1 MEKSVTWQFDT
12 LLRETFQLPEG
23 KPGEYSPLVLAY
35 LGDAIYDLIIRTLV
49 VGDGNR
55 QVKKLHKATSALVQA
70 SAQSRMMEAIEELLT
85 EEEVELLTTPLDQ
98 AGYFDIAPLDKGEN
112 LRRDVCLALEEMAG
126 NIIRYGY
133 DVPGERVIEIGI
145 GFDASE
151 VTLTLRD
158 DGKPFN
164 PMTADPPPTGD
175 VEERDIGGVGVYLVR
190 SMVRS
195 MEYRREE
202 GRNVLTLRIGRG
214 E

>member
-1 MEKSVTWQFDT
+1 MIRIPAGIRLKCVTSSEGRNDMGRNFLFKLPNEIDKLM
-12 LLRETFQLPEG
+12 LLAAEIRQLPEYLQLDG
-23 KPGEYSPLVLAY
+23 KSRY
-35 LGDAIYDLIIRTLV
+35 TL
-49 VGDGNR
+49 D
-55 QVKKLHKATSALVQA
+55 
-70 SAQSRMMEAIEELLT
+70 
-85 EEEVELLTTPLDQ
+85 
-98 AGYFDIAPLDKGEN
+98 
-112 LRRDVCLALEEMAG
+112 LALEEMAG

>member
-1 MEKSVTWQFDT
+1 MGRSFLFKLPNEIDKLM
-12 LLRETFQLPEG
+12 LLAAEIRELPE
-23 KPGEYSPLVLAY
+23 Y
-35 LGDAIYDLIIRTLV
+35 LGL
-49 VGDGNR
+49 DGKSR
-55 QVKKLHKATSALVQA
+55 YAL
-70 SAQSRMMEAIEELLT
+70 
-85 EEEVELLTTPLDQ
+85 D
-98 AGYFDIAPLDKGEN
+98 
-112 LRRDVCLALEEMAG
+112 LALEEMAG

-145 GFDASE
+145 DFGASE

-164 PMTADPPPTGD
+164 PLAADPPPQGGI
-175 VEERDIGGVGVYLVR
+175 EERDIGGVGVYLVR

-195 MEYRREE
+195 MEYRRED